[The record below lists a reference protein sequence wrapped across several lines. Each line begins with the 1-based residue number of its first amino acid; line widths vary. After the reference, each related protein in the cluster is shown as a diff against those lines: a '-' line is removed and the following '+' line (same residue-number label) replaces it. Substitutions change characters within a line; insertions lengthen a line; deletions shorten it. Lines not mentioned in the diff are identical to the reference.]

1 MQQCSSRGGTR
12 MTPSA
17 CTSSPCTCLCSTL
30 VTQWHQHVSTL
41 VQQCGPALCSHIQQ
55 HGPIVKWPYHYPFD
69 TASLLLWNIH
79 PFLLLL
85 LLHCRHCQYY
95 PRSLC
100 TSNLHPHSYCYFH
113 CLHLGFIFRF
123 LFPRIIFSL
132 WLVSCIWT
140 FPYHFTFFF
149 FNPLFVTLLLLLF
162 FL

>member
-1 MQQCSSRGGTR
+1 MRCNSAPAGVARAWHLQHAPVVHARACVAHLLHSGT
-12 MTPSA
+12 S
-17 CTSSPCTCLCSTL
+17 
-30 VTQWHQHVSTL
+30 HVSTL
-41 VQQCGPALCSHIQQ
+41 VQQCGPALCSHMQQ
-55 HGPIVKWPYHYPFD
+55 HGPIAKWPYHYPYD
-69 TASLLLWNIH
+69 TASLLLCNIH
-79 PFLLLL
+79 PFLL